1 MWTSTTGFSI
11 NVLMLDHKLRQRLH
25 YSFDSDFHVRP
36 GYIIAFRKELISWKQ
51 KSELGDKIAIFV
63 RTTNGSIHYIS
74 NMKLLEITE
83 NRKYLWVFLFFLPN
97 NFHNFVPICT
107 NGGSSNVRSPAWPF
121 QLQNV
126 KGGFSIHQHDL
137 FHFALMHNIVSQD
150 GKKVYFN

>member
-51 KSELGDKIAIFV
+51 KSDLGDKIAIFV

-74 NMKLLEITE
+74 NMKLLEIKK
-83 NRKYLWVFLFFLPN
+83 NWKYLWVFLFQKMYFAGIFISSKPP
-97 NFHNFVPICT
+97 HEMCYTKIEFVVYI
-107 NGGSSNVRSPAWPF
+107 
-121 QLQNV
+121 QL
-126 KGGFSIHQHDL
+126 L
-137 FHFALMHNIVSQD
+137 FVIVL
-150 GKKVYFN
+150 

>member
-74 NMKLLEITE
+74 NMKLLEIKEIE
-83 NRKYLWVFLFFLPN
+83 NIFGFSYFFCQTIFIILFLYVQMAAAATWDLQLDLFNCRMLKVAFLFIST
-97 NFHNFVPICT
+97 ICST
-107 NGGSSNVRSPAWPF
+107 
-121 QLQNV
+121 L
-126 KGGFSIHQHDL
+126 H
-137 FHFALMHNIVSQD
+137 
-150 GKKVYFN
+150 

>member
-74 NMKLLEITE
+74 NMKLLEKKK
-83 NRKYLWVFLFFLPN
+83 NRKYLWVFLFFCQTIFIIL
-97 NFHNFVPICT
+97 FLYVQMAAAAT
-107 NGGSSNVRSPAWPF
+107 WDL
-121 QLQNV
+121 QL
-126 KGGFSIHQHDL
+126 DL
-137 FHFALMHNIVSQD
+137 FNCRML
-150 GKKVYFN
+150 KVAFLFISTICSTLH

>member
-74 NMKLLEITE
+74 NMKLLEIKKK
-83 NRKYLWVFLFFLPN
+83 NRKYLWVFLFQKMYLKYILLEYSYWANRLMKCASQKLNSWF
-97 NFHNFVPICT
+97 T
-107 NGGSSNVRSPAWPF
+107 
-121 QLQNV
+121 
-126 KGGFSIHQHDL
+126 FSCCLLL
-137 FHFALMHNIVSQD
+137 FYKDTTA
-150 GKKVYFN
+150 KV

>member
-51 KSELGDKIAIFV
+51 KSELGDKVAIFV

-74 NMKLLEITE
+74 NMKLLEIKEIE
-83 NRKYLWVFLFFLPN
+83 NIFGFSYFFCQTIFIILFLYVKMAAAATWDLQLDLFNCRMLKVAFLFIST
-97 NFHNFVPICT
+97 ICST
-107 NGGSSNVRSPAWPF
+107 
-121 QLQNV
+121 L
-126 KGGFSIHQHDL
+126 H
-137 FHFALMHNIVSQD
+137 
-150 GKKVYFN
+150 